1 MGDMAARPAS
11 AQVNVD
17 SGCTG
22 HKGAGE
28 TRLHVRVEGV
38 VQGVGF
44 RPYAYRLA
52 TDLGLTGW
60 VRNTSQDVQIE
71 VEGPGNRVTE
81 FVQRLQREVPEL
93 ALIQSV
99 EIATVPIRNS
109 VRFEILQSLFEPGKG
124 QMVSPDVATCRA
136 CLAEVMD
143 ATDRRHRYPFT
154 NCTNCGP
161 RFTIITE
168 MPYDRPN
175 TTMAAF
181 TMCDACRAE
190 YKDPRNRRFHA
201 QPNACPVCGPWLE
214 LRDATGDPIACTDA
228 LSHTA
233 DLLVTGHIV
242 ALKGLG
248 GFLLAC
254 DATNSAAVRRLRE
267 RKRRPSKPFAV
278 MARDIESARLHC
290 TLTAEEEALLS
301 SPAAPIVLARWREES
316 TICNQVAPGL
326 AFLGIMLPYTP
337 LHHVLLKDTGLPLV
351 MTSGNLSE
359 EPIAADNE
367 DALRRLRNIADC
379 FLTHNRP
386 IHSRYDDSVTMV
398 VDGTPHMLRRAR
410 GYAPH
415 PVSLTFDSPPILA
428 TGPGMKNTFCLSYK
442 RRAFVSQHLGD
453 LDSVETLNHFE
464 ETIGLYRKLFRI
476 EPEVIAHDL
485 HPDYAST
492 VYARDLATS
501 GRRTCAVQHHHAH
514 IAACMAE
521 NGITEPVI
529 GVAFDGSGLG
539 DDGHVWGGEFL
550 VTEPGGSKRAAHL
563 EYLPLP
569 GGDAAVLR
577 PYRTAISY
585 VASLLGQE
593 ALRQSMLPQRTV
605 TTVELDTILRQIAS
619 GLNTPM
625 TSSMGRLFDAVAA
638 ITGVRSVVDYDGQAA
653 VELEM
658 AAHAADHTAFVKRY
672 DFPIDCAGEP
682 YLVRVAPLL
691 DAILDD
697 VAHNVRIASIAAGFH
712 TAVASMVTDVCCHV
726 SHDTGLSTVAL
737 SGGVFQNRL
746 LLSAITHK
754 LRATGFKVLHHTV
767 LPTNDACVSLGQATT
782 AAHQL

>member
-1 MGDMAARPAS
+1 MGDMAARPAA
-11 AQVNVD
+11 AQVNPNPR
-17 SGCTG
+17 CTG
-22 HKGAGE
+22 HEHAHE
-28 TRLHVRVEGV
+28 TRLHIRVEGV

-44 RPYAYRLA
+44 RPYIYRLA
-52 TDLGLTGW
+52 THLGLTGW

-71 VEGPGNRVTE
+71 VEGPNNCATV
-81 FVQRLQREVPEL
+81 FVQRLREEAPEL
-93 ALIQSV
+93 ALIQNV
-99 EIATVPIRNS
+99 EVATVAVQKS
-109 VRFEILQSLFEPGKG
+109 VRFEILESLFEPGEG
-124 QMVSPDVATCRA
+124 QMVSPDVATCRN

-143 ATDRRHRYPFT
+143 TTDRRHRYPFT

-161 RFTIITE
+161 RFTIITG

-175 TTMAAF
+175 TTMSAF
-181 TMCDACRAE
+181 TMCDTCRAE
-190 YKDPRNRRFHA
+190 YEDPRNRRFHA

-214 LRDATGDPIACTDA
+214 LLDAAGDRVACTDT
-228 LSHTA
+228 LSRTA

-254 DATNSAAVRRLRE
+254 DATNPEAVQRLRL
-267 RKRRPSKPFAV
+267 RKRRPSRPFAV
-278 MARDIESARLHC
+278 MVRDIESARLHC
-290 TLTAEEEALLS
+290 HLTAAEAALLA
-301 SPAAPIVLARWREES
+301 SPAAPIVLAQWRKES
-316 TICNQVAPGL
+316 PVCDEIAPGL

-337 LHHVLLKDTGLPLV
+337 LHHVLLTDTAIPLV

-359 EPIAADNE
+359 EPIAADNH
-367 DALRRLRNIADC
+367 DALLRLSGIADY

-398 VDGTPHMLRRAR
+398 VDDTPHILRRAR

-415 PVSLTFDSPPILA
+415 PVALTFDSPPILA
-428 TGPGMKNTFCLSYK
+428 TGPGMKNTICLSHR
-442 RRAFVSQHLGD
+442 RRAFVSQHIGD
-453 LDSVETLNHFE
+453 LDSVETFNHFE

-492 VYARDLATS
+492 VYARELAAS
-501 GRRTCAVQHHHAH
+501 GLRTCAVQHHHAH

-539 DDGHVWGGEFL
+539 NDGHVWGGEFL
-550 VTEPGGSKRAAHL
+550 VTQPGGSTRAAHL

-585 VASLLGQE
+585 VATLLGQE
-593 ALRQSMLPQRTV
+593 ALRRSVVPQHTI
-605 TTVELDTILRQIAS
+605 TSEELATILRQMES
-619 GLNTPM
+619 GLNTPL
-625 TSSMGRLFDAVAA
+625 TSSMGRLFDAVAS
-638 ITGVRSVVDYDGQAA
+638 ITGVRSVIDYDGQAA
-653 VELEM
+653 IELEM
-658 AAHAADHTAFVKRY
+658 AAHAAKGVESSARY
-672 DFPIDCAGEP
+672 ELPIDRVGDT
-682 YLVRVAPLL
+682 YLIRITSLL
-691 DAILDD
+691 DAVLSD
-697 VAHNVRIASIAAGFH
+697 VARKVPVPRIAAGFH
-712 TAVASMVTDVCCHV
+712 TAVACMVGDVCHRV
-726 SHDTGLSTVAL
+726 SLDTGLSVVAL

-746 LLSAITHK
+746 LLSAATRR
-754 LRATGFKVLHHTV
+754 LRAAGFRVLHHTV

-782 AAHQL
+782 AAHQS